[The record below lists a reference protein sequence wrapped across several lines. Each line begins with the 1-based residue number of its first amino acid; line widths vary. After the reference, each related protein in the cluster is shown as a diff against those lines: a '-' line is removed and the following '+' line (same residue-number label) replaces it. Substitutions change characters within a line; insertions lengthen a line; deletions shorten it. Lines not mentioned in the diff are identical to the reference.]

1 VSGTRQRQ
9 NNPDFP
15 LSIDVFDDMPMA
27 EAEQW
32 ERERWKRGVDV
43 EALYLDIKEPQNVN
57 IMI

>member
-1 VSGTRQRQ
+1 
-9 NNPDFP
+9 
-15 LSIDVFDDMPMA
+15 MA

-43 EALYLDIKEPQNVN
+43 EAFYLDIKEPQNVN